1 MQMIAGINYCPYLSQ
16 KQQKGCFDTQKPL
29 QMQPASKNAGGK
41 KLLSKRLKGKDPNS
55 HFETP

>member
-1 MQMIAGINYCPYLSQ
+1 MIAGQCIALTLVKSSRKAALTVKNP
-16 KQQKGCFDTQKPL
+16 P

-41 KLLSKRLKGKDPNS
+41 KLLRKRFKGKDPNS